1 MFECFP
7 CSRWKTDLQAH
18 MLEVEAAYNAS
29 WEEASEKLSAL
40 IDRLMCVQ
48 SLISYVLQWLPSG
61 MEGMCSRSHLCCY
74 RSGCAGAL
82 HRHGALDEAWC
93 VQPA

>member
-1 MFECFP
+1 MAN
-7 CSRWKTDLQAH
+7 LQAH

-29 WEEASEKLSAL
+29 WEEASEKLPAL

-82 HRHGALDEAWC
+82 RSLGALDELRC
-93 VQPA
+93 VQPARE